1 MREDIRP
8 FLGSVMK
15 PGRYTGGEQ
24 GSVFKDLAEVK
35 MRVAFCFPDV
45 YDIGMSNLGM
55 RILCQALNEVD
66 GVWCERVYAP
76 WTDMQKEMRQRSI
89 PLFTHESGD
98 SVGEFDVVAFTL
110 QYEMCYTTVLNMMEL
125 AGIPLRAE
133 ARGEDA
139 PIILAGGP
147 CAYNPEPMAPFVDI
161 FSIGEGEEALP
172 ELARLYLSMKESGT
186 YTKAAFLREASH
198 LDGFYVPSLYDVAWN
213 ENGTIASITPKYDDV
228 PAKVVKRIV
237 ADIDHT
243 VVPTA
248 PVVPLIET
256 VQDRVTLEVYRGCVR
271 GCRFCQAGFI
281 SRPVREKSVPVLCDL
296 ARETVENTGYE
307 EISLMSL
314 SISDYTDIT
323 ALTDALLAWTN
334 DRQINL
340 SLPSLRADSFT
351 KELMDKISSV
361 RTSTLTFA
369 PEAGTQRLRDVINK
383 NVTEEEIL
391 NACRIAFAAGKNQVK
406 LYFMIGL
413 PGETDEDLAGI
424 ATLAKHVIDA
434 FYGTPERNRARP
446 PQVTISAACF
456 IPKPMTPFQWE
467 GQDTMESLE
476 RKQKFVLSHITDRKI
491 RFNYHDA
498 STSHVEA
505 VLARG
510 DRKLADALELAHK
523 EGMTFDAWEEF
534 FNYEKWM
541 DVFARA
547 GIDPAFYANR
557 SIADGE
563 VLPWDMIDCGVSKSF
578 LLRERHKSQAG
589 TPTPGCHDAC
599 AACGVNTLV
608 DAEKCT
614 WCPGGKMRP
623 KGGDAKPMPAP
634 IAAEAKADAPAEAET
649 PSQAAPMKK
658 IDYRPI
664 RVRFAKEEPALYIG
678 HLDLARIM
686 VHVITRAALP
696 VYYTEGFNPRPK
708 IVFASPLSVGMG
720 GSGEVM
726 DLHIR
731 PDLSND
737 EVLARLRAAA
747 PAGVRIIDV
756 FDRVTKL
763 TDIAWARAS
772 VVIHS
777 PLADEAHAA
786 WITERF
792 TRPVV
797 MMKKSKSGE
806 KEIDITTL
814 IRELTARFDAE
825 NGTVVIEAVTA
836 NSASE
841 YLNPSYIVDAVANE
855 SDLITADTWHE
866 ITREALLTSDL
877 SEFA

>member
-8 FLGSVMK
+8 FLAKVEK

-24 GSVFKDLAEVK
+24 GSVFKDLCDVK
-35 MRVAFCFPDV
+35 VRVAFCFPDT
-45 YDIGMSNLGM
+45 YEIGMSNLGM

-76 WTDMQKEMRQRSI
+76 WTDMEGEMRERQI

-98 SVGEFDVVAFTL
+98 GVGEFDIVAFTL
-110 QYEMCYTTVLNMMEL
+110 QYEMCYTTVLNMMDL

-133 ARGEDA
+133 ARGEEA

-172 ELARLYLSMKESGT
+172 ELARLYLSMKENGT

-198 LDGFYVPSLYDVAWN
+198 LEGFYVPSLYDVSYHGD
-213 ENGTIASITPKYDDV
+213 GTIASITPKYADV
-228 PAKVVKRIV
+228 PAKVKKRIV
-237 ADIDHT
+237 TDIDHT

-248 PVVPLIET
+248 PVMPLIET

-296 ARETVENTGYE
+296 AQATVENTGYE

-323 ALTDALLAWTN
+323 ALTDELLKWTN
-334 DRQINL
+334 DKMINL

-413 PGETDEDLAGI
+413 PGETEEDLAGI
-424 ATLAKHVIDA
+424 ASLAKNVIEE
-434 FYGTPERNRARP
+434 FFKTPERNRARP

-467 GQDTMESLE
+467 GQDTMESLAE
-476 RKQKFVLSHITDRKI
+476 KQKFVLSQITDRKI

-498 STSHVEA
+498 STSHIEA

-510 DRKLADALELAHK
+510 DRRLADALELAHK
-523 EGMTFDAWEEF
+523 EGMRFDAWEEF
-534 FNYEKWM
+534 FDYDKWM

-557 SIADGE
+557 SIPDDE
-563 VLPWDMIDCGVSKSF
+563 ILPWDMIDCGVSRQF

-599 AACGVNTLV
+599 SACGVNSLIE
-608 DAEKCT
+608 AEKCT

-623 KGGDAKPMPAP
+623 KGGEEPPKGTAAPAP
-634 IAAEAKADAPAEAET
+634 VQEEKANAAQPERAE
-649 PSQAAPMKK
+649 
-658 IDYRPI
+658 YRPI
-664 RVRFAKEEPALYIG
+664 RVLFAKEEPALYIG

-686 VHVITRAALP
+686 ARVITRSALP
-696 VYYTEGFNPRPK
+696 VYYTEGFNPHPK
-708 IVFASPLSVGMG
+708 ITFASPLSVGMG
-720 GSGEVM
+720 GNGEVM
-726 DLHIR
+726 DLRIR
-731 PDLSND
+731 KDLSNE
-737 EVLARLRAAA
+737 EVLERLRAAA
-747 PAGVRIIDV
+747 PAGVRIMDV
-756 FDRVTKL
+756 YDRVTKL

-772 VVIHS
+772 AVIHS
-777 PLADEAHAA
+777 PLCDSAHAE
-786 WITERF
+786 WITDRF
-792 TRPVV
+792 KRPVV

-806 KEIDITTL
+806 KEVDITTL
-814 IRELTARFDAE
+814 LRDLTARYDEAS
-825 NGTVVIEAVTA
+825 GTIVIEAVTA
-836 NSASE
+836 NSAQS
-841 YLNPSYIVDAVANE
+841 YLNPSYIIDAIAME
-855 SDLITADTWHE
+855 SDLITEDTWCE
-866 ITREALLTSDL
+866 ITREALLT
-877 SEFA
+877 EKMEVFR

>member
-8 FLGSVMK
+8 FLSKITK

-24 GSVFKDLAEVK
+24 GSVFKDLADVK
-35 MRVAFCFPDV
+35 MRVAFCFPDT
-45 YDIGMSNLGM
+45 YEIGMSNLGM
-55 RILCQALNEVD
+55 RILTEALNAVD

-76 WTDMQKEMRQRSI
+76 WTDMQAEMRARGI

-98 SVGEFDVVAFTL
+98 AVGDFDVVAFTL
-110 QYEMCYTTVLNMMEL
+110 QYEMCYTTVLNMMDL

-133 ARGEDA
+133 SRGADA

-172 ELARLYLSMKESGT
+172 ELARLYLSMKENGT
-186 YTKAAFLREASH
+186 FTKEAFLRAASH
-198 LDGFYVPSLYDVAWN
+198 LDGFYVPSLYDIAYHAD
-213 ENGTIASITPKYDDV
+213 GTIASITPKYEDV
-228 PAKVVKRIV
+228 PAKIVKRIV
-237 ADIDHT
+237 ADVDHT

-248 PVVPLIET
+248 PVMPLIET

-281 SRPVREKSVPVLCDL
+281 SRPVREKSVPVLCDF
-296 ARETVENTGYE
+296 AKATVENTGYE

-323 ALTDALLAWTN
+323 ALTDALLRWTN

-351 KELMDKISSV
+351 KELMEKISSV

-383 NVTEEEIL
+383 NVSEEEIL

-424 ATLAKHVIDA
+424 AQIAKHVIDA
-434 FYGTPERNRARP
+434 FYETPERNRARP

-476 RKQKFVLSHITDRKI
+476 RKQKFVLSQIRDRKI

-510 DRKLADALELAHK
+510 DRRVADALELAHK
-523 EGMTFDAWEEF
+523 EGMCFDAWEEF

-547 GIDPAFYANR
+547 GVDPAFYANR
-557 SIADGE
+557 SIPDGE
-563 VLPWDMIDCGVSKSF
+563 ILPWDMIDCGVSREF
-578 LLRERHKSQAG
+578 LLRERHKSQVG

-599 AACGVNTLV
+599 SACGVNSLV

-623 KGGDAKPMPAP
+623 KSGEGKAPAVVSAPTETVEKP
-634 IAAEAKADAPAEAET
+634 AAEMPVKVE
-649 PSQAAPMKK
+649 
-658 IDYRPI
+658 YRPI

-686 VHVITRAALP
+686 AHIITRSALP
-696 VYYTEGFNPRPK
+696 VYYSEGFNPRPK
-708 IVFASPLSVGMG
+708 IVFASPLSVGTG

-726 DLHIR
+726 DLRIR
-731 PDLSND
+731 ADLPNE
-737 EVLARLRAAA
+737 EVLARLSAAA

-756 FDRVTKL
+756 YDRVTKL
-763 TDIAWARAS
+763 TDIEWARSS

-777 PLADEAHAA
+777 PRADEAHAA

-792 TRPVV
+792 KSPVV
-797 MMKKSKSGE
+797 MLKKSKSGE
-806 KEIDITTL
+806 KEVDITTL
-814 IRELTARFDAE
+814 IRDLRARYDAQT
-825 NGTVVIEAVTA
+825 GTVVIEAITA
-836 NSASE
+836 SSAQN
-841 YLNPSYIVDAVANE
+841 YLNPSYIVDAIAKE
-855 SDLITADTWHE
+855 SDLITDDTWHE
-866 ITREALLTSDL
+866 ITREALLTENFT
-877 SEFA
+877 EFA